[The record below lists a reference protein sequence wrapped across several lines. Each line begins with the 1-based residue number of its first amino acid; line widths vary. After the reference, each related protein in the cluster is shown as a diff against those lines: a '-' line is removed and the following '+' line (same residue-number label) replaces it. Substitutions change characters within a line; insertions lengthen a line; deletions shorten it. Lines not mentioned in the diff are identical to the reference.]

1 MTDPHH
7 PPQHSDPLDPLD
19 ELASAH
25 LDGAT
30 SPDEATRVTADPDVA
45 ARVERLAGA
54 REALR
59 ATADEP
65 VDAVRRDAAIAA
77 ALSAFAEV
85 EAASGAPAVTV
96 PLVRPHRSRPRA
108 RTLQLI
114 GIAAAAVALAL
125 TVPVLDRLG
134 SDDRDDTASS
144 SFDATA
150 SSIGPSLESGDGA
163 GGGAADSAGGVSGFD
178 AATAPDLGAFPDLT
192 ALRDEVRAQVAGE
205 KVSSTTVPSP
215 ATAAAEGESAPER
228 NQTCAPPPA
237 GTVVYVARATLE
249 GQPVTVVVREHAA
262 GQRTLVVL
270 DAGCATLSEAP
281 L

>member
-7 PPQHSDPLDPLD
+7 PPHHSDPLDPLD

-30 SPDEATRVTADPDVA
+30 SPDEAAQVATDPELA

-59 ATADEP
+59 ATVDEP
-65 VDAVRRDAAIAA
+65 VDVARRDAAIAA
-77 ALSAFAEV
+77 ALSAYGEAED
-85 EAASGAPAVTV
+85 AAGAPAVAV
-96 PLVRPHRSRPRA
+96 PLVRPHRSRPRT

-114 GIAAAAVALAL
+114 GIAAAVVALAL
-125 TVPVLDRLG
+125 TVPLLDRLG

-144 SFDATA
+144 SFDVTA
-150 SSIGPSLESGDGA
+150 SSVTPSLESGGGA
-163 GGGAADSAGGVSGFD
+163 GGGAADSASGLSGFD
-178 AATAPDLGAFPDLT
+178 AATAPDLGAFADLD
-192 ALRDEVRAQVAGE
+192 ALRGEVRAQVAGQ
-205 KVSSTTVPSP
+205 KASSTTAPSP
-215 ATAAAEGESAPER
+215 GTAAVGGESAPER
-228 NQTCAPPPA
+228 NQTCAPA
-237 GTVVYVARATLE
+237 STGTVVYLARATLD
-249 GQPVTVVVREHAA
+249 GQPVTVVVRDDPA

-270 DAGCATLSEAP
+270 DAACATLSEAP